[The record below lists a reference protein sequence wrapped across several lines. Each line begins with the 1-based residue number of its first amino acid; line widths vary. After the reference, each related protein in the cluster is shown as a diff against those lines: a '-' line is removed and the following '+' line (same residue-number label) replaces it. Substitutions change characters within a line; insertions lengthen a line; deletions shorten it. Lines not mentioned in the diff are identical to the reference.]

1 MRKAYGFL
9 AAVLIVCGITA
20 ASTIPTVK
28 AAGPTER
35 YLHVRVQ
42 DSKDGGESV
51 AVNVPLSMAAA
62 ILPTVNKGKLHN
74 GVVKI
79 DNAEMNDIDV
89 KALLEAIKNA
99 PDNEFVSVKQKDE
112 DVRVAKQ
119 NGNLVVHVIQ
129 KDKDAEKVDITVPM
143 KLVDALLSNV
153 KDNEV
158 DVAAALK
165 ALSDA
170 GSDALLVTVQSTT
183 EHIRIW
189 VDSNGNP
196 AE

>member
-42 DSKDGGESV
+42 DSKEGESV
-51 AVNVPLSMAAA
+51 SVNVPLSMAAA

-74 GVVKI
+74 GVVHI

-89 KALLEAIKNA
+89 KALLEAIRNA

-119 NGNLVVHVIQ
+119 GGNLIVHVSR
-129 KDKDAEKVDITVPM
+129 KTKTRRKWTSPC
-143 KLVDALLSNV
+143 
-153 KDNEV
+153 
-158 DVAAALK
+158 
-165 ALSDA
+165 
-170 GSDALLVTVQSTT
+170 
-183 EHIRIW
+183 R
-189 VDSNGNP
+189 
-196 AE
+196 

>member
-1 MRKAYGFL
+1 MRKTQGFL
-9 AAVLIVCGITA
+9 AAVLIVCGLGA
-20 ASTIPTVK
+20 ASNIPTAK

-42 DSKDGGESV
+42 DSKEGESV
-51 AVNVPLSMAAA
+51 SVNVPLSMAQA

-119 NGNLVVHVIQ
+119 GGNLVVHVIQ

-170 GSDALLVTVQSTT
+170 GSDALLVTVQSAT
-183 EHIRIW
+183 EHVRIW